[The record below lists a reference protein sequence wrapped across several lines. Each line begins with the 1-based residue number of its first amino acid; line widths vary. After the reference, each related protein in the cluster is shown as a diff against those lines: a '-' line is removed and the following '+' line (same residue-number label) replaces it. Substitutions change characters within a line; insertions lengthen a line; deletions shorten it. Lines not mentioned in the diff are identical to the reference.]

1 MFGLSP
7 TLIAGC
13 VAVAMAAGG
22 AIYWKGRTDGRAVVA
37 VEAVKETAAA
47 YEKRNKIDENIRDL
61 DRVGLCV
68 KLGGVRSDCAAGLS
82 GVAQD
87 QH

>member
-7 TLIAGC
+7 TLVAGF
-13 VAVAMAAGG
+13 VAVTLVAGG
-22 AIYWKGRTDGRAVVA
+22 AIYWKGRTEGRAIVA
-37 VEAVKETAAA
+37 IEAVKEAADA
-47 YEKRNKIDENIRDL
+47 YDKRNRVDENIRDL